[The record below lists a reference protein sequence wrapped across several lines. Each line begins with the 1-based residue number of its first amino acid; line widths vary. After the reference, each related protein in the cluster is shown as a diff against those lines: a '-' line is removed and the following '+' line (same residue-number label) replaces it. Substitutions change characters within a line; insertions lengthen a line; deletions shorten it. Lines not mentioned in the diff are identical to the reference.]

1 MMDLKV
7 DEEEVDS
14 GQPVSIQAF
23 ASSST
28 LHGLSHIFSYERLS
42 LKRVV
47 WALCFLGSLALLTL
61 VCTNRIQYYFLYPHV
76 TKLDE
81 VAATRLTF
89 PAVTFCNLN
98 EFRFSRVTKNDL
110 YHAGELLA
118 LLNNRYEIPD
128 TQSADEK
135 QLEILQDKANFRNFK
150 PKPFNMLEFYDRAG
164 HDIRE
169 MLLSCFFR
177 GEQCTP
183 EDFKVIFCTISFSSE
198 EGPRDAAAT
207 GPGDNGADEFLYG
220 QEEDEEEEEDA
231 GAATDFVAFAS
242 SCTLHGLSHIFVEG
256 SLGARQ
262 ALWALAFL
270 LSLSVF
276 LYQVADRIVYYLE
289 YHHVTLLS
297 EEESPEMTFP
307 AVTFCNINRVRVSQ
321 LSHEDLLYLAPL
333 IDYEPGMELGF
344 TPAQPGPE
352 EEDEPLN
359 LYVFFN
365 RTCHQLEDMLLSCSY
380 RGEQCGPG
388 DFAAVFTR
396 YGKCYTFNA
405 GQDGKPRLITMKGG
419 TGNGLEIMLDI
430 QQDEYLPLIYLPP
443 PWGDCKAVAG
453 DSEFYDT
460 YSITACRIDCET
472 RYLVENCNC
481 RMVHMPG
488 DAPYCTPEQ
497 YKECADPALD
507 FLVEK
512 DNEYCVCEMPCN
524 VTRYGKELSMVK
536 IPSKAS
542 AKYLAKKYNKSEQY
556 IGENILV
563 LDIFFEALNYETI
576 EQKKAYEVAGL
587 LGDIGGQ
594 MGLFIGASILT
605 VLELFDYAYEV
616 IKHRLCRRGK
626 CRKNHKRNNTDKGV
640 ALSMDD
646 VKRHSAL
653 SKYDATKQKR
663 KFSSFFKSLVIE
675 LDKDLYG
682 PDNHLVEWHRTAT
695 TQETDGFQVKRPGDV
710 NVRCTVLL
718 MLDYQTGLG
727 WDHRAEEVLAYC
739 RDVEALEW

>member
-1 MMDLKV
+1 MDLKV

-47 WALCFLGSLALLTL
+47 WALCFLGSLALLAL

-128 TQSADEK
+128 TQTADEK

-183 EDFKVIFCTISFSSE
+183 EDFKVAPVE
-198 EGPRDAAAT
+198 KQGEPRRCSI
-207 GPGDNGADEFLYG
+207 PGG
-220 QEEDEEEEEDA
+220 
-231 GAATDFVAFAS
+231 
-242 SCTLHGLSHIFVEG
+242 
-256 SLGARQ
+256 
-262 ALWALAFL
+262 LWA
-270 LSLSVF
+270 
-276 LYQVADRIVYYLE
+276 
-289 YHHVTLLS
+289 
-297 EEESPEMTFP
+297 
-307 AVTFCNINRVRVSQ
+307 
-321 LSHEDLLYLAPL
+321 
-333 IDYEPGMELGF
+333 G
-344 TPAQPGPE
+344 
-352 EEDEPLN
+352 
-359 LYVFFN
+359 
-365 RTCHQLEDMLLSCSY
+365 HQRARDGG
-380 RGEQCGPG
+380 RQ
-388 DFAAVFTR
+388 VFTR

-430 QQDEYLPLIYLPP
+430 QQDEYLPVWGETDETSFEAGIKVQIHSQDEPPLIDQLGFGVAPGFQTFVSCQEQRLIYLPP

-646 VKRHSAL
+646 VKRHNPCESIRGHPAGMTYAANIL
-653 SKYDATKQKR
+653 PHHPARGTFEDFT
-663 KFSSFFKSLVIE
+663 
-675 LDKDLYG
+675 
-682 PDNHLVEWHRTAT
+682 
-695 TQETDGFQVKRPGDV
+695 
-710 NVRCTVLL
+710 C
-718 MLDYQTGLG
+718 
-727 WDHRAEEVLAYC
+727 
-739 RDVEALEW
+739 